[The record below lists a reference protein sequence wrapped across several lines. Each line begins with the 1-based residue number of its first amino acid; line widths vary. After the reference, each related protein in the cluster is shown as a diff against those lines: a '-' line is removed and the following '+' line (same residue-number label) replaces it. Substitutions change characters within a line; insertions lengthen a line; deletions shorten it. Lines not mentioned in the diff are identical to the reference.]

1 MLSCCFIGHKDC
13 SNTIRNNLL
22 KTIEILIKEKNVTTF
37 YVGTQGG
44 FDRLVYDVLC
54 ELESIYKIEINV
66 VLAYLN
72 DNRDEKYYDIAKS
85 IYPDELTKMPLRFA
99 IRRRNS
105 YMIDKADYVICYMN
119 NPFSNTFTNV
129 KEAAQKKKQIINLGE
144 YNKL

>member
-1 MLSCCFIGHKDC
+1 M
-13 SNTIRNNLL
+13 
-22 KTIEILIKEKNVTTF
+22 
-37 YVGTQGG
+37 
-44 FDRLVYDVLC
+44 VYDVLC

-85 IYPDELTKMPLRFA
+85 IYPDELTETPLRFA
-99 IRRRNS
+99 IRKRNS

>member
-1 MLSCCFIGHKDC
+1 MYCGINNRFLDDRHDKNSISRIDIKQFIKALILSP
-13 SNTIRNNLL
+13 
-22 KTIEILIKEKNVTTF
+22 
-37 YVGTQGG
+37 TQ
-44 FDRLVYDVLC
+44 
-54 ELESIYKIEINV
+54 ET
-66 VLAYLN
+66 
-72 DNRDEKYYDIAKS
+72 KYYDIAKS